1 LFRDLLDELYVSQKL
16 GKLLIC
22 RDYSAS
28 KCRGHIYLCAEYIY
42 IYAICRGNRWFYVA
56 PHVAQFLCLCAKFM

>member
-28 KCRGHIYLCAEYIY
+28 KCRGHISVCRIYIY
-42 IYAICRGNRWFYVA
+42 ICYMQGESVVLCRTPRGTVFM
-56 PHVAQFLCLCAKFM
+56 PLCKIY